1 MKEGN
6 KMTDYKISVIPQIES
21 RVNQMTPLEK
31 RIAQYFIAD
40 HDSATDFSSK
50 AVSKRL
56 FVSEASLTRFAK
68 KCGFSGYRE
77 FVYHYQESFTES
89 KPLPSNLMTKVFDS
103 YQELLNKSYS
113 IIDQEKILRIID
125 LLLSQKRVYIYGK
138 GSSGLVAEEMKFRF
152 MRIGLVC
159 EAITDNHIMQMNQVL
174 LDEDCLV
181 IGLSIS
187 GQTSEVLNGLKMAKK
202 RGAKTI
208 LFTANNT
215 NETAAYCDEV
225 QLFAIKDNLSTGNII
240 SPQFPILIMI
250 DIIYAFFMETNR
262 KQRQEIWQETF
273 EALQEKD

>member
-1 MKEGN
+1 MA
-6 KMTDYKISVIPQIES
+6 DYKKSIIPHIES
-21 RVNQMTPLEK
+21 IVNQLTPLEK
-31 RIAQYFIAD
+31 KRAQYVIAD
-40 HDSATDFSSK
+40 HDASTDISSK
-50 AVSKRL
+50 AVSRRV
-56 FVSEASLTRFAK
+56 FVSEASLPRFAK

-77 FVYHYQESFTES
+77 YIYQYQESFTEA
-89 KPLPSNLMTKVFDS
+89 KPLPSNLMTNVFES

-113 IIDQEKILRIID
+113 IIDEEKILRIIK

-159 EAITDNHIMQMNQVL
+159 EAVTDNHIMQMNQVL
-174 LDEDCLV
+174 LDNECLV

-187 GQTSEVLNGLKMAKK
+187 GKTPEVLGGLKMAK
-202 RGAKTI
+202 RRNAKTV
-208 LFTANNT
+208 LFTANQT
-215 NETAAYCDEV
+215 NEASAYCDEV

-262 KQRQEIWQETF
+262 EYRQEIWQDTF
-273 EALQEKD
+273 EAIQEKE

>member
-1 MKEGN
+1 MA
-6 KMTDYKISVIPQIES
+6 DYKKSIIPYIES
-21 RVNQMTPLEK
+21 KVNQLTPLEK
-31 RIAQYFIAD
+31 KIAQYFIAD
-40 HDSATDFSSK
+40 HDSSTNFSSK
-50 AVSKRL
+50 AVSQRL

-68 KCGFSGYRE
+68 KCDFSGYRE
-77 FVYHYQESFTES
+77 FIYQYQESFTES
-89 KPLPSNLMTKVFDS
+89 KQLPSNLMTDVFDS

-113 IIDQEKILRIID
+113 IIDQDKILRIIK

-181 IGLSIS
+181 IGISIS
-187 GQTSEVLNGLKMAKK
+187 SQTSEVLNGLRKAKE
-202 RGAKTI
+202 RGSKTI
-208 LFTANNT
+208 LLTANQT
-215 NETAAYCDEV
+215 NEASDYCDEV

-262 KQRQEIWQETF
+262 EHRQEIWQDTF
-273 EALQEKD
+273 EALKEKE

>member
-1 MKEGN
+1 
-6 KMTDYKISVIPQIES
+6 
-21 RVNQMTPLEK
+21 
-31 RIAQYFIAD
+31 
-40 HDSATDFSSK
+40 
-50 AVSKRL
+50 
-56 FVSEASLTRFAK
+56 
-68 KCGFSGYRE
+68 
-77 FVYHYQESFTES
+77 
-89 KPLPSNLMTKVFDS
+89 
-103 YQELLNKSYS
+103 
-113 IIDQEKILRIID
+113 
-125 LLLSQKRVYIYGK
+125 
-138 GSSGLVAEEMKFRF
+138 MKFRF

-202 RGAKTI
+202 EELKRFCLLT
-208 LFTANNT
+208 NNT
-215 NETAAYCDEV
+215 NETVAYCDEV